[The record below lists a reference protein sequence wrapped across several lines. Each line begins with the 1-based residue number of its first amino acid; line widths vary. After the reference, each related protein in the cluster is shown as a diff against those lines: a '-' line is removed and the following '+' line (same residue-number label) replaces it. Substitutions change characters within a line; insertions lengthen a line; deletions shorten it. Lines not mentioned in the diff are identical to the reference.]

1 VRVQFLA
8 GLALLV
14 SCSPREPGQEEQTGG
29 QASPLPPAAMV
40 MRMPDSAEIWF
51 TGAMLDSAPNGQ
63 TCFERTVEIR
73 RGENRTPVPLLY
85 TFGEMEIVDDTTV
98 RAGLMRDCAS
108 VDTYLVNTKTAQP
121 RRVQ

>member
-1 VRVQFLA
+1 MRVQFLA

-14 SCSPREPGQEEQTGG
+14 SCSPREPGHEEQTGV
-29 QASPLPPAAMV
+29 QASPLPPSAMV
-40 MRMPDSAEIWF
+40 LRMPDSAEIWF
-51 TGAMLDSAPNGQ
+51 TGAMLDSASNGE

-73 RGENRTPVPLLY
+73 RGGIGTPVPLLY
-85 TFGEMEIVDDTTV
+85 TSGVPQVMDDTTMK
-98 RAGLMRDCAS
+98 ADLMRDCAR